1 MKYKHLS
8 PEQRYTISV
17 LLQRDEPMSPAEIAR
32 TIGVHRSTVS
42 RELKRNS
49 DGRGHHKY
57 NHDLAQRKADKRM
70 KNRPHACKFTDEMK
84 RDARRYLIYM
94 QYSPEQIAGRCRQ
107 QGREMVSYETLYK
120 WIWYEKRHG
129 NKELAECL
137 RNQGRKYAKRGATN
151 RSRGIIKDRV
161 GIEQRPQIV
170 NEKSRFGD
178 FEIDTMIGKNHKGAI
193 MTTNDRC
200 THIVLIRRLEGKEA
214 TPLAEAAVEALS
226 PYKRM
231 LHTITA
237 DNGKEFARHKEIA
250 EKLGVQFYFARPYHS
265 WERGANENTN
275 GLIRQYIPKGTDFST
290 LTDEYIAEVE
300 WKLNNRPRK
309 SLGYLTPLEYF
320 KKMYN
325 FTSDSAVALS
335 N

>member
-1 MKYKHLS
+1 MTL
-8 PEQRYTISV
+8 T
-17 LLQRDEPMSPAEIAR
+17 EIAK
-32 TIGVHRSTVS
+32 TIGVHKSTVS

-57 NHDLAQRKADKRM
+57 NNELAQRKADKRM
-70 KNRPHACKFTDEMK
+70 KDRPHAHKFTDEMK
-84 RDARRYLIYM
+84 KEARRFIVYM
-94 QYSPEQIAGRCRQ
+94 DYSPEQVSGRYKML
-107 QGREMVSYETLYK
+107 GKEMVSYETLYQ
-120 WIWYEKRHG
+120 WIWSEKKHG
-129 NKELAECL
+129 NRELSDHL
-137 RNQGRKYAKRGATN
+137 RHNGRKYGKRGAAN

-161 GIEQRPQIV
+161 GIENRPQIV
-170 NEKSRFGD
+170 NDKSRFGD

-193 MTTNDRC
+193 MTANDRC
-200 THIVLIRRLEGKEA
+200 TQIVLIRRLEGKEA
-214 TPLAEAAVEALS
+214 APLADAAVEALS
-226 PYKRM
+226 PYKQM

-250 EKLGVQFYFARPYHS
+250 QKLGVQFYFARPYHS

-320 KKMYN
+320 EKN
-325 FTSDSAVALS
+325 V
-335 N
+335 